1 MENTFFLP
9 FKICVKNI
17 SVRITLLN
25 NSFCLINMQKH
36 FFIHNFCYL
45 CLTPNLL
52 ETLIYQHNREA
63 FHDLELK
70 IMKKTYLF
78 YAIAFLFSIGFSQTT
93 IVTVD
98 RANIV
103 GPTTTGNDP
112 SISST
117 GLTRGSG
124 VALRAGTD
132 FSSNSWT
139 GTSQGDAVTNNDY
152 MEWSTTA
159 NATNDIQIQRIDL
172 RLRRNTNG
180 PTDWQLF
187 YSLDNFTTAGIA
199 VNPSQTIA
207 ANTNIVSNITGLAI
221 NSATAGTITFRLY
234 AWGAATNGGWLRVRR
249 QASWSDFG
257 IALPGIRLRGT
268 ITTTTT
274 NSILSSIITSA
285 FDPTDN
291 INYTLYTANS
301 GLTTLNSIKVGEF
314 TIQDGGNSLSD
325 TDLLATILTDL
336 EFGLSN
342 SNYLAALAIFDGSI
356 NIAETSV
363 TSETVIF
370 SGITGIS
377 ALDDS
382 SKSFDVYATFK
393 TIIDDN
399 EQIQLSINV
408 ATADAALGSS
418 FQDFDAGGAQTSI
431 LGDDNRLEVIASQ
444 LVHGQQPS
452 DSNQFEIMAPSPT
465 VLAVDVNDNMDLDYN
480 DTLTVGATGSL
491 TPNPNTYTMT
501 NGLAI
506 LDNIIFSD
514 KETVEVLFT
523 YNSAATLFVVSDSFD
538 IYGPLITIA
547 QQDFDGATPDW
558 SYSSNVTTFDNGWG
572 TDGYYGII
580 NSASASP
587 LDNPSFSNNIFGEND
602 LNDEGDNGTT
612 GFATLTFDTIDI
624 STFDDVSLTFDWDV
638 HGYNA
643 NSDDAK
649 YRLIYDGVNQPF
661 VFLLDGNGTPT
672 TDEGTVVVN
681 IPNSV
686 NTVSLQV
693 RVRNNGLNG
702 YSGFDNF
709 KLKSVFDGLL
719 YVDDGISSGWKPSA
733 PTNATGSQNAY
744 VLSGEYTVGSN
755 IQVNNFYINN
765 AATTK
770 VIPGQSITTN
780 SGVVNYGTL
789 ELNSV
794 STSYSSLITDHM
806 DGEVIYNR
814 HVNQFSGTGST
825 TGNNDLISAP
835 VTNASQT
842 FLALRTANPDI
853 PSGLIGGV
861 PSFLFGPFD
870 NVTNTYVNYNNTD
883 DTSVVASGI
892 GYRTASIQ
900 PTGSTF
906 KFVGNVE
913 TGSKAIPIT
922 VGVGNIANLIGNP
935 YSSYLNLSAF
945 LATNNAQFSP
955 TNSGVYGYRG
965 DMTSGYAV
973 WNQAYSDANPSAKIA
988 PGQGFFVNSK
998 TGGGTI
1004 NFTPAMRTIGTSD
1017 DFISGRAT
1025 NQNMAH
1031 LYLQIAK
1038 GDELYQTDLYF
1049 NNNASLIMDPG
1060 YDSEMFETNTS
1071 EFAIYSHLVEN
1082 NLGKDLAVQSV
1093 SYSDLENVTI
1103 PLGIN
1108 VIQGEQTTVSI
1119 SESNIPDGTMVIL
1132 EDNLDNSFTNLLE
1145 RNYTFTSATTL
1156 NSTGRFYLHF
1166 SRTTLGVND
1175 NILNGLEIYTNVNT
1189 KAIVVKGQLEG
1200 QTTFKLYDIQGRTV
1214 SIQLLNSKNTENS
1227 INVSNISSGIYIV
1240 ELQNESGNLKTQK
1253 VIIR

>member
-1 MENTFFLP
+1 
-9 FKICVKNI
+9 
-17 SVRITLLN
+17 
-25 NSFCLINMQKH
+25 
-36 FFIHNFCYL
+36 
-45 CLTPNLL
+45 
-52 ETLIYQHNREA
+52 
-63 FHDLELK
+63 
-70 IMKKTYLF
+70 MKKNYLF
-78 YAIAFLFSIGFSQTT
+78 YAVVFLFSLGFSQTT

-112 SISST
+112 SISSA

-132 FSSNSWT
+132 FSSDSWT
-139 GTSQGDAVTNNDY
+139 GISQGDAVTNNDY

-172 RLRRNTNG
+172 KLRRNTNG
-180 PTDWQLF
+180 PTNWQLF
-187 YSLDNFTTAGIA
+187 YSLDNFTTAGVA
-199 VNPSQTIA
+199 ANPSQTIA
-207 ANTNIVSNITGLAI
+207 ENINVITNITGLTI

-249 QASWSDFG
+249 QASWSNFG

-268 ITTTTT
+268 ITTTAT
-274 NSILSSIITSA
+274 NSVSSNIITSA

-301 GLTTLNSIKVGEF
+301 GLTISNSIKVGEF
-314 TIQDGGNSLSD
+314 TIQDGGNTLSD
-325 TDLLATILTDL
+325 TDFLATILTDL
-336 EFGLSN
+336 EFGLTN
-342 SNYLAALAIFDGSI
+342 SDYLAALAIFDGSV

-370 SGITGIS
+370 SGITGIN

-399 EQIQLSINV
+399 EQFQLSINA
-408 ATADAALGSS
+408 ATADVTLGSS
-418 FQDFDAGGAQTSI
+418 FQDFDAGGAQTPI
-431 LGDDNRLEVIASQ
+431 LGDDNRLEVTANQ

-452 DSNQFEIMAPSPT
+452 DSNQFEIMVPSPT
-465 VLAVDVNDNMDLDYN
+465 VFAVDVNNNIDLDYN

-491 TPNPNTYTMT
+491 TPNPNIYTMT
-501 NGLAI
+501 SGLAI

-514 KETVEVLFT
+514 KETIEVLFT
-523 YNSAATLFVVSDSFD
+523 YNSAATLFVVSDSFN

-547 QQDFDGATPDW
+547 QQDFDGSTPDW

-580 NSASASP
+580 DNASASP

-624 STFDDVSLTFDWDV
+624 SVFDDVSLTFDWDV

-661 VFLLDGNGTPT
+661 VFLLDGNDTPT

-681 IPNSV
+681 IPSSV
-686 NTVSLQV
+686 NTVGLQV
-693 RVRNNGLNG
+693 RVRNNGITG

-709 KLKSVFDGLL
+709 KLKSAFDGLL
-719 YVDDGISSGWKPSA
+719 YVDDGISSGWAPYAPSN
-733 PTNATGSQNAY
+733 TTGSDNAY
-744 VLSGEYTVGSN
+744 VISGDYSVGSN
-755 IQVNNFYINN
+755 IQVNNFYIND

-770 VIPGQSITTN
+770 VTPGQSITTN

-794 STSYSSLITDHM
+794 STSYSSLITDNM
-806 DGEVIYNR
+806 EGEVIYNR

-842 FLALRTANPDI
+842 FLALRTANSDI

-861 PSFLFGPFD
+861 PSFLFGPFN
-870 NVTNTYVNYNNTD
+870 NVTNVYVNYSAAD
-883 DTSVVASGI
+883 DASVVASGI

-906 KFVGNVE
+906 KFVGDVE
-913 TGSKAIPIT
+913 TGTKAIPIT
-922 VGVGNIANLIGNP
+922 VGAGNKANLIGNP
-935 YSSYLNLSAF
+935 YPSYLSLSAF
-945 LATNNAQFSP
+945 LAANNTQFSP

-965 DMTSGYAV
+965 NMISGFAI

-998 TGGGTI
+998 VGGGII
-1004 NFTPAMRTIGTSD
+1004 NFTPAMRTIGTTD

-1025 NQNMAH
+1025 NQNLAH

-1049 NNNASLIMDPG
+1049 NDNASLIMDAG
-1060 YDSEMFETNTS
+1060 YDSEMFESNTF
-1071 EFAIYSHLVEN
+1071 EFAIYSHLVED

-1108 VIQGEQTTVSI
+1108 IVQGEQGIVSI
-1119 SESNIPDGTMVIL
+1119 SESNIPADTTVIL
-1132 EDNLDNSFTNLLE
+1132 EDNVTNTFTNLLE
-1145 RNYTFTSATTL
+1145 EEYSFTSATTL
-1156 NSTGRFYLHF
+1156 NSTGRFYIHF
-1166 SRTTLGVND
+1166 SRTVLGVND
-1175 NILNGLEIYTNVNT
+1175 NILNGLEIISNASTET
-1189 KAIVVKGQLEG
+1189 IVVKGQLDN
-1200 QTTFKLYDIQGRTV
+1200 QTIFKLYDIQGRIV
-1214 SIQLLNSKNTENS
+1214 NIQLLNSKITENS
-1227 INVSNISSGIYIV
+1227 INVSNISTGIYIV

-1253 VIIR
+1253 IIIR